1 MIQVTLNLGFRHER
15 GKEVETVQPNEG
27 DHTTEGTDGVAAIST
42 IRPRVSAAQVAR
54 AAGVS
59 GATVSYVM
67 NGRGGVS
74 DETRSHVLDVA
85 QRLGHTSS
93 VRAAQLRAQRTR
105 VIGLVLTDIANPF
118 YAEIAAGAIDA
129 ARAKGYEVFVSH
141 TQEDP
146 DTLRSITE
154 AMIARQVDGV
164 VLTVLH
170 PDDGDVIRSL
180 RSAHIPFVQLSR
192 RIDSIAGDFVGID
205 DFTAATEMMEHVVGH
220 GYTDIVTI
228 TGPRTSSASAAR
240 EAGFR
245 SVTDRRGLR
254 GSSSSGITT
263 YLSEAGGA
271 QAVQKLL
278 AGKVLPRAL
287 VCGSDVIALGALS
300 ALRTNNIRVPHDV
313 AVTGFDGLFPGAS
326 SLVELTTVRQPRR
339 ELAEQALEL
348 LVRRIDGVG
357 GSFQAVLRAHEM
369 RIGTTCGCVRTNAAI
384 TAPTTSRSHP

>member
-1 MIQVTLNLGFRHER
+1 MRPSGESDIAGNADSITLSS
-15 GKEVETVQPNEG
+15 
-27 DHTTEGTDGVAAIST
+27 A

-59 GATVSYVM
+59 TATVSYVM
-67 NGRGGVS
+67 NGRAGVS
-74 DETRSHVLDVA
+74 AETRSHVLEVA
-85 QRLGHTSS
+85 QQLGHTSS
-93 VRAAQLRAQRTR
+93 VRADQLRAQRSR

-129 ARAKGYEVFVSH
+129 ARGKGYEVFVSH

-146 DTLRSITE
+146 GTLRSITE
-154 AMIARQVDGV
+154 AMIARHVDGV

-192 RIDSIAGDFVGID
+192 RIESIAGDFVGID
-205 DFTAATEMMEHVVGH
+205 DFTAATQMMEHVVEH

-245 SVTDRRGLR
+245 SVTDRHGLR
-254 GSSSSGITT
+254 ASNERGITT

-271 QAVQKLL
+271 QAVQQLL
-278 AGKVLPRAL
+278 SSKVLPRAL
-287 VCGSDVIALGALS
+287 VCGSDVIALGAIS
-300 ALRTNNIRVPHDV
+300 ALRINNIRVPQDV

-339 ELAEQALEL
+339 ELAEQALDL
-348 LVRRIDGVG
+348 LVRRIAGVG
-357 GSFQAVLRAHEM
+357 GSFQSVLRAHEM
-369 RIGTTCGCVRTNAAI
+369 RIGTTCGC
-384 TAPTTSRSHP
+384 SRKGT

>member
-1 MIQVTLNLGFRHER
+1 MKVNGERDVFGSADGVTLS
-15 GKEVETVQPNEG
+15 
-27 DHTTEGTDGVAAIST
+27 ST

-59 GATVSYVM
+59 TATVSYVM

-74 DETRSHVLDVA
+74 AETRSHVLDVA

-93 VRAAQLRAQRTR
+93 VRADQLRAQRTR

-129 ARAKGYEVFVSH
+129 ARSKGYEVFVSH

-170 PDDGDVIRSL
+170 PDDGDIIRSL

-192 RIDSIAGDFVGID
+192 RIESIAGDFVGID
-205 DFTAATEMMEHVVGH
+205 DFTAATQMMEHVVGH

-245 SVTDRRGLR
+245 SVTDRHGLR
-254 GSSSSGITT
+254 VPSGITT
-263 YLSEAGGA
+263 YLSEAGGS
-271 QAVQKLL
+271 QAVEQLL
-278 AGKVLPRAL
+278 SSKVLPRAL
-287 VCGSDVIALGALS
+287 VCGSDVIALGAIS
-300 ALRTNNIRVPHDV
+300 ALRSNNIRVPQDV

-339 ELAEQALEL
+339 ELAEQALDL
-348 LVRRIDGVG
+348 LVRRIDGIG

-369 RIGTTCGCVRTNAAI
+369 RIGTTCGCTRKGL
-384 TAPTTSRSHP
+384 